1 MANEVKIV
9 EVTAVDDDLVEV
21 FAGLI
26 PQLTSSSPAPDFE
39 ALEEIVNNDN
49 TVLFLAKDPENGR
62 VLGTLTLATYRVPT
76 GLKAW
81 IEDVVV
87 DTEAR
92 GRGVG
97 RALSDAALAKAQ
109 KMGAKGVELTSRAS
123 REAAHR
129 LYKSVGFDVRETT
142 VFKYRF

>member
-1 MANEVKIV
+1 MAKDVKIV
-9 EVTAVDDDLVEV
+9 EVTEVDQGLIET
-21 FAGLI
+21 FESLI
-26 PQLTSSSPAPDFE
+26 PQLTSSSPAPNRA
-39 ALEEIVNNDN
+39 ALEQIVNNEN
-49 TVLFLAKDPENGR
+49 TILFLALDTDDGA

-87 DTEAR
+87 DVGAR

-97 RALSDAALAKAQ
+97 AALSEAALDKARD
-109 KMGAKGVELTSRAS
+109 MGAKGVELTSRAS

-129 LYKSVGFDVRETT
+129 LYRRIGFEVRETT
-142 VFKYRF
+142 VFKYRL